1 MYSTPAEAKSR
12 HCRKPTP
19 RLSAHHASPGR
30 RPHAPSTAAG
40 RVRSNVSS
48 DLIARGVYMMMDD
61 PDIDFDGLGGDPDA
75 EYVCRLD
82 ARSLET
88 ARVELNEDPRE
99 RLGAVKTFRQWL
111 LQQSHIKSPTDTLF
125 LLLFLRSAKF
135 SQLKARERLEA
146 FLSANASMPQWFSSI
161 DTANNMIQAFFSTGY
176 LLPLPGRT
184 SSGEKVVMQR
194 LGALDPGSTAYDKD
208 TILKAACALTY
219 FDLMNENVQ
228 VNGFIHLID
237 CTNFTM
243 KHKMYWGL
251 ETAKKTMKLMNG
263 FPARI
268 KSMQSY
274 NLGSV
279 AESLF
284 VLVKPFMPKK
294 FQERIVIHGQC
305 LENVYKMVPME
316 MLPLEYLP
324 DDYDGPHAGT
334 VDDIVQNLKRDITQP
349 EVRQHI
355 LSLSNPA
362 YGIDASKRPHNALKE
377 SFRKL
382 IVD

>member
-1 MYSTPAEAKSR
+1 
-12 HCRKPTP
+12 
-19 RLSAHHASPGR
+19 
-30 RPHAPSTAAG
+30 
-40 RVRSNVSS
+40 
-48 DLIARGVYMMMDD
+48 MMDD
-61 PDIDFDGLGGDPDA
+61 PDIDFYGLGDDPDA

-82 ARSLET
+82 ERSLET
-88 ARVELNEDPRE
+88 ARLELNEDPRE

-111 LQQSHIKSPTDTLF
+111 LQQSHIKSPTATAYRRTHCLLDAWPGSNLAGSPQDRAGEDLLAPYAPVGEKRIGCLNTLF

-146 FLSANASMPQWFSSI
+146 FLSAKTSMPQWFSSI
-161 DTANNMIQAFFSTGY
+161 DTANDMIQAFFSTGY

-184 SSGEKVVMQR
+184 ASGEKVVMQR

-228 VNGFIHLID
+228 VNGFIYLID

-268 KSMQSY
+268 KSMQYY
-274 NLGSV
+274 NLGRV

-294 FQERIVIHGQC
+294 FQERIVMHGQC

-362 YGIDASKRPHNALKE
+362 YGIDASKRPHDALKE